1 MSGIKHVF
9 AKNKLV
15 VNTLRSVKENVI
27 SNTTPTNNPISLNGL
42 DKPNRYQFFFR
53 IFPKEFNSVY
63 KGQYRYLSCDEIDM
77 AKVRDKK
84 FVIIENVELLNGNI
98 ELQERLLKVMDYCL
112 NKQIQVILCSNK
124 GVNNLDVIESLKSI
138 LISSLILY
146 IED

>member
-1 MSGIKHVF
+1 MF

-27 SNTTPTNNPISLNGL
+27 SNTPPTNNPISLNGL

-53 IFPKEFNSVY
+53 IFSKEFNSVY

-84 FVIIENVELLNGNI
+84 FVIIENVDLLNGNI